1 MGVRGEEGVLHLA
14 DAVELGVSSNLLIFT
29 NIVIKIFNLDLLSSK
44 GLLVMRAA
52 SSLFPAIFWKLT
64 STLTNFLNNLIG
76 FFFENFLIYWLEF
89 RFNMFAKII
98 HVEGIFFLF
107 FFKFADLYIS
117 FSFESLVFLLNF
129 FRKIFNTL

>member
-52 SSLFPAIFWKLT
+52 SSLFPVIFWKLT

-76 FFFENFLIYWLEF
+76 FFFENLSIGSSLDSTCSLKLFTLK
-89 RFNMFAKII
+89 AS
-98 HVEGIFFLF
+98 F
-107 FFKFADLYIS
+107 FFS
-117 FSFESLVFLLNF
+117 FSNLQIFISVLVS
-129 FRKIFNTL
+129 KA